1 MRTTKGARPIDASNL
16 ARRIREYMDDFPNA
30 TTRLATCR
38 AILSILGDE
47 NQTPTLRTISR
58 PNEWVSVE
66 DRLPEFPGFLD
77 HIMVVTYN
85 KNGHVMPMVRERI
98 LVGYGWMERWLF
110 PWNEIYDGPEITH
123 WMPLP
128 APPEHRLPKTKKD
141 SDL

>member
-1 MRTTKGARPIDASNL
+1 MRTTKGTRPIDASNL

-47 NQTPTLRTISR
+47 NQRMQKTIMDAVKGKSWKCV
-58 PNEWVSVE
+58 N
-66 DRLPEFPGFLD
+66 
-77 HIMVVTYN
+77 Y
-85 KNGHVMPMVRERI
+85 
-98 LVGYGWMERWLF
+98 
-110 PWNEIYDGPEITH
+110 
-123 WMPLP
+123 LP